1 MPSLAFTGDAK
12 FVFAVSVGLALV
24 VIARWA
30 SQTRGSKRDTW
41 VALRIGDVLFTEI
54 VGAFLLGYG
63 LGGLISQPEIA
74 GPGGPPVRIG
84 PAGRLGGGLGSSLP
98 YTLAIVGA
106 ALAIL
111 TRLDL
116 SAFFVRGSAPRGGLS
131 TYVGWDGQVIA
142 PIQAGGYGQITMRDA
157 MGYPLSAGATA
168 DTDIAPGT
176 PVRVVGTKGLELVV
190 APIPPAG
197 STDPNAMEPTSR

>member
-12 FVFAVSVGLALV
+12 FAFAVSVGLALV
-24 VIARWA
+24 VLARWA
-30 SQTRGSKRDTW
+30 SRTRGTKRDTW
-41 VALRIGDVLFTEI
+41 VALRIGDVLHTEVI
-54 VGAFLLGYG
+54 GAFLLGYG
-63 LGGLISQPEIA
+63 LGGLLAPPEVA

-84 PAGRLGGGLGSSLP
+84 PGGRFGGGLGSSLP

-116 SAFFVRGSAPRGGLS
+116 GALFVRGSAPRGGLS

-157 MGYPLSAGATA
+157 MAHPRSAGAPA
-168 DTDIAPGT
+168 EPAFSHAT
-176 PVRVVGTKGLELVV
+176 PVRGECTRGL
-190 APIPPAG
+190 
-197 STDPNAMEPTSR
+197 

>member
-1 MPSLAFTGDAK
+1 MRSMPSLAFTGDAK
-12 FVFAVSVGLALV
+12 FAFAAAVGLGLV
-24 VIARWA
+24 VLARWA
-30 SQTRGSKRDTW
+30 SRTRGSKRDTW

-54 VGAFLLGYG
+54 VGGFLLGYG
-63 LGGLISQPEIA
+63 LGGLLAPPEVA

-84 PAGRLGGGLGSSLP
+84 PAGRLGGLGSSLP

-106 ALAIL
+106 ALAVL

-116 SAFFVRGSAPRGGLS
+116 SALFVRGSAPRSGLS

-142 PIQAGGYGQITMRDA
+142 PIQAGGYGQITIRDS
-157 MGYPLSAGATA
+157 MGYPLSTGATA
-168 DTDIAPGT
+168 DIDIPKGT

-190 APIPPAG
+190 API
-197 STDPNAMEPTSR
+197 SPTAKGETKP

>member
-1 MPSLAFTGDAK
+1 MPSLALGDAK
-12 FVFAVSVGLALV
+12 FAFAALFGLGLV
-24 VIARWA
+24 VLARWA
-30 SQTRGSKRDTW
+30 SRTRGSKRDTW
-41 VALRIGDVLFTEI
+41 VALRIGEVLFTEI

-63 LGGLISQPEIA
+63 LGGLIAPPEAAQVGGPPTRI
-74 GPGGPPVRIG
+74 GPGGRF
-84 PAGRLGGGLGSSLP
+84 GGLGTSLP

-116 SAFFVRGSAPRGGLS
+116 GAILIRGSGPRRGLS

-142 PIQAGGYGQITMRDA
+142 PIQAGGYGQITIRDA

-168 DTDIAPGT
+168 DTDIPTGT
-176 PVRVVGTKGLELVV
+176 PVRVIGTKGLELVV
-190 APIPPAG
+190 APRPPA
-197 STDPNAMEPTSR
+197 TPTEPGET

>member
-1 MPSLAFTGDAK
+1 MESPARGAPRAPSLINHGVDA
-12 FVFAVSVGLALV
+12 VACLHRRREVRVGRVRWTCAHRARAMGLADSRHQ
-24 VIARWA
+24 A
-30 SQTRGSKRDTW
+30 GH
-41 VALRIGDVLFTEI
+41 
-54 VGAFLLGYG
+54 
-63 LGGLISQPEIA
+63 LGGAADRRRAPHRDHRRVSSRLRTRRHHRATGGRGPGRSA
-74 GPGGPPVRIG
+74 GPDR
-84 PAGRLGGGLGSSLP
+84 PAGRFGGGLGSRLP

-116 SAFFVRGSAPRGGLS
+116 GALFVRGSAPRGGLS

-168 DTDIAPGT
+168 ETAIAP
-176 PVRVVGTKGLELVV
+176 
-190 APIPPAG
+190 
-197 STDPNAMEPTSR
+197 